1 MKATVLSL
9 ILFTAT
15 ISLTAQDFRTVSW
28 GMTMEQVIE
37 AEEIKTYSKAPDSIN
52 YTTEMTGLPVVLVYI
67 FDEGELVKA
76 KYKFNLEYLDPNDY
90 IRDYEMLKETLVE
103 KYGQPYDSEVSWQN
117 DRYKEDRMKWGT
129 ALNNGNVVFYDRW
142 KGDFNKVDLGM
153 LGDGS
158 RVYLHIHY
166 YDIEYA
172 RTMEEKEAEERSK
185 DF

>member
-1 MKATVLSL
+1 MKSA
-9 ILFTAT
+9 LFTLGT
-15 ISLTAQDFRTVSW
+15 ILTTIWVSAQDFKTVSW

-52 YTTEMTGLPVVLVYI
+52 YKTEMAGLPAVLVYI

-90 IRDYEMLKETLVE
+90 IRDYEMLKGKLVD
-103 KYGQPYDSEVSWQN
+103 KYGQPYDTEVSWQN

-166 YDIEYA
+166 YDVEYA
-172 RTMEEKEAEERSK
+172 RIMEEKEAEKRTK
-185 DF
+185 DL